1 MVKRSPR
8 SGKWPQLLSAC
19 TQKSFRAVTGITW
32 QLRAKDPDVACSQ
45 KMPYTLPTTRL
56 LKKGIEKVCIE
67 ELTNLNP
74 VEQRYSLSAID
85 ILPGLKAGDS
95 YHATHGW
102 LLAQSSRRVPAS

>member
-1 MVKRSPR
+1 MVERSPK
-8 SGKWPQLLSAC
+8 SEGGHISLTAC
-19 TQKSFRAVTGITW
+19 IQKSFRAVTDITW
-32 QLRAKDPDVACSQ
+32 RLRVKDPDVACSQ

-95 YHATHGW
+95 YHAAHGW
-102 LLAQSSRRVPAS
+102 LLAQSS

>member
-1 MVKRSPR
+1 
-8 SGKWPQLLSAC
+8 
-19 TQKSFRAVTGITW
+19 VTGITW

-74 VEQRYSLSAID
+74 VEQRYSLSIHMAGTAFLKGVGYGRRYPS
-85 ILPGLKAGDS
+85 LP
-95 YHATHGW
+95 
-102 LLAQSSRRVPAS
+102 

>member
-102 LLAQSSRRVPAS
+102 LLAQS